1 MTISN
6 CLLTRGCLW
15 KPVVGVPV
23 PEPSLDESGVA
34 TGLENM
40 LTPLEDADFGFSLSV
55 VTVAEERSGFGMVVG
70 LMVAGCE
77 DMVETIVGDGGLE
90 LFCSFLGGGVS
101 VLLISIYFYRTNGI
115 SRRRKPGAAINI
127 EMQ

>member
-40 LTPLEDADFGFSLSV
+40 LTLLEDAGLGFSLSV

-90 LFCSFLGGGVS
+90 LFCSFLWRVS

-115 SRRRKPGAAINI
+115 SRTKKTGCSD
-127 EMQ
+127 